1 MLHAFLWGALTM
13 SSALAALFFLRFW
26 RMTGDRFFVFFALA
40 FVAIGLNWAMSAIL
54 NVADEQH
61 VYLYVVRLIGFLLI
75 IVGILDK
82 NRRS

>member
-1 MLHAFLWGALTM
+1 
-13 SSALAALFFLRFW
+13 
-26 RMTGDRFFVFFALA
+26 
-40 FVAIGLNWAMSAIL
+40 MSAIL
-54 NVADEQH
+54 NVADERH